1 MDNGACSYRH
11 FLEGDENAFS
21 QILEMYRDSLI
32 FFIDRTVHNPDIAED
47 IAADCFAELIVHPR
61 RYNFSVSFKTY
72 LFAIAHHKTVDYIRH
87 KSRYVITEY
96 DDRVVKSSSYESF
109 EKSVFDKEEARIVNS
124 ALEKINSDYREA
136 LHLVFFEGQSYEE
149 TARIMKKS
157 RKQIDN
163 LVYRGKKALRAILE
177 KEGYEYEK

>member
-1 MDNGACSYRH
+1 M
-11 FLEGDENAFS
+11 
-21 QILEMYRDSLI
+21 
-32 FFIDRTVHNPDIAED
+32 
-47 IAADCFAELIVHPR
+47 
-61 RYNFSVSFKTY
+61 
-72 LFAIAHHKTVDYIRH
+72 DYIRH

-163 LVYRGKKALRAILE
+163 LVYRGKKASREILG